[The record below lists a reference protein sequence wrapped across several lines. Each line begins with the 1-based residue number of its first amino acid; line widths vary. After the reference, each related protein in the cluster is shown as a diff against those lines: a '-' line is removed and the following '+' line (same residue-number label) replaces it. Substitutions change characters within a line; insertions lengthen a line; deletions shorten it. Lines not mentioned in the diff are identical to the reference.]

1 MNKLMVII
9 ATLLIILLGIGTF
22 FDFQIASRLLHEGGG
37 FMTFFYYVTPVI
49 FATIMVM
56 SAALVCFCIDYK
68 NIKKWKI
75 LLIILGSIP
84 AWVFGIAFNFTY
96 FGISGVILSIITF
109 ICVFIISRKMSA
121 ELKEKYFRVGISIII
136 IAVGGIFLIEWSKAV
151 WGRVRFRS
159 MQDDLEMFSH
169 WWVILGGRYYDMVP
183 ARNEI
188 LSFPSGH
195 SQWGATTMVL
205 SLLCLV
211 NPKWQ
216 SKEKIV
222 FLFGIFIGFMTML
235 SRLFQGAHFLSD
247 VAVGTG
253 VALFLFFICR
263 KYIVLKNDKLLQALL
278 FAGTFLGF
286 MQLMSRLF

>member
-1 MNKLMVII
+1 MNKLMAII
-9 ATLLIILLGIGTF
+9 AVLLIILLGVGTF
-22 FDFQIASRLLHEGGG
+22 FDFQIAQMLLSEGGA

-49 FATIMVM
+49 FGTIMVM
-56 SAALVCFCIDYK
+56 SGALACFCIDYK

-75 LLIILGSIP
+75 PLIILGSIP
-84 AWVFGIAFNFTY
+84 AWVFGFGFNYAY
-96 FGISGVILSIITF
+96 FGISGVILSIIALITV
-109 ICVFIISRKMSA
+109 IYLSLKMPA
-121 ELKEKYFRVGISIII
+121 ELKKKYFRVGISIII

-159 MQDDLEMFSH
+159 MQADLEMFSH
-169 WWVILGGRYYDMVP
+169 WWVIHGEKYYDMVP
-183 ARNEI
+183 VRNEI

-195 SQWGATTMVL
+195 SQWGATTIVL

-222 FLFGIFIGFMTML
+222 FLFGIFVGFMTML

-263 KYIVLKNDKLLQALL
+263 KYIVLKNDKLLQIVLL
-278 FAGTFLGF
+278 TGTFLGF
-286 MQLMSRLF
+286 MTLISRLF